1 MTVPD
6 GVGLEYVKTGPVATI
21 TIDRPERGNA
31 LTPAMRPVITALWAD
46 VRDDPAVR
54 AVVVTGRGDRHF
66 CTGVDLDGVAATGT
80 ATSGDGPAAEEIV
93 WSPHHQHLWKPVICA
108 VNGLVAGA
116 GLHFVVDADIVV
128 ADERATFMDTHV
140 NVGMVGAVENVGL
153 IARAGLGAAL
163 RMTLSGRHHRMSA
176 ARAHTLGLVDELAP
190 AGQARAVAQEIAADI
205 AENSPAAVAASK
217 QALWT
222 ALELPRSEAIEHAWA
237 LARQHWAHPDFREGP
252 RAFAEKREPRWTVD
266 R

>member
-6 GVGLEYVKTGPVATI
+6 GVGLEYVKDGPVATI
-21 TIDRPERGNA
+21 TIARPERGNA
-31 LTPAMRPVITALWAD
+31 LTPAMRPVITSLWAD

-66 CTGVDLDGVAATGT
+66 CTGVDLGGVAATGA

-108 VNGLVAGA
+108 VNGTVAGA

-128 ADERATFMDTHV
+128 ADERATFLDTHV
-140 NVGMVGAVENVGL
+140 DVGMVGAVENVGL
-153 IARAGLGAAL
+153 VARAGLGAAL
-163 RMTLSGRHHRMSA
+163 RMTLCGRDYRMPA
-176 ARAHTLGLVDELAP
+176 ARAHALGLVDELAP
-190 AGQARAVAQEIAADI
+190 AGQALAVAHGIAAGI
-205 AENSPAAVAASK
+205 ARRSPAAVAASK
-217 QALWT
+217 RALWT
-222 ALELPRSEAIEHAWA
+222 SLELPRSEAIEHAWA
-237 LARQHWAHPDFREGP
+237 LAREHWSHPDFTEGP
-252 RAFAEKREPRWTVD
+252 RAFAEKREPRWAAD